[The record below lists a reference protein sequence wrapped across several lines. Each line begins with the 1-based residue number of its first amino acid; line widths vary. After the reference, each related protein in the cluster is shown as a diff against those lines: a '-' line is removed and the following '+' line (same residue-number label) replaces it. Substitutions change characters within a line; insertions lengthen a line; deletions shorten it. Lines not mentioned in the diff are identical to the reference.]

1 MARELQ
7 FPFLASKPTERGGEG
22 MDFLR
27 KLMVRLTESRRSL
40 STTGQTMTEYVL
52 IVAAIA
58 VAGYIAYHGDWKPQ
72 ESKALSTKVTNSLNA
87 ALAPRRGRRIRWA
100 AVNPLAR
107 PIVTASPV
115 VSPRFRHALGNTLV
129 AASFVVAAIPNA
141 KHFFRSPADA
151 IWTIGAVLM
160 AAMSLVR
167 IAPKAARLDLHAFLS
182 TIFPVF
188 LLPCLLRA
196 DVASSGALA
205 WAGVGLELLGVALSQ
220 VSRVYM
226 GRSFGIL
233 PGNRGIVSTGLLSRW
248 CGTRSTPPMG
258 SCSTVGCTPQ
268 SSSILDELPHHSG
281 DATLHDV
288 ADPAGRG
295 PAERRPRLSKVSP
308 AGAVPAGSGRLLS
321 AAFLPLFLCTGCLV
335 SKVLQAIR

>member
-1 MARELQ
+1 M
-7 FPFLASKPTERGGEG
+7 G
-22 MDFLR
+22 
-27 KLMVRLTESRRSL
+27 
-40 STTGQTMTEYVL
+40 
-52 IVAAIA
+52 
-58 VAGYIAYHGDWKPQ
+58 
-72 ESKALSTKVTNSLNA
+72 
-87 ALAPRRGRRIRWA
+87 

-115 VSPRFRHALGNTLV
+115 VSPRIRHALGNTLV

-167 IAPKAARLDLHAFLS
+167 IAPKAARLDLYAFLS
-182 TIFPVF
+182 TLFPVF

-233 PGNRGIVSTGLLSRW
+233 PGNRGIVSKGPFAMVRHPIYAGWFLL
-248 CGTRSTPPMG
+248 
-258 SCSTVGCTPQ
+258 TVGYLASYPSWMNCLITV
-268 SSSILDELPHHSG
+268 
-281 DATLHDV
+281 ATLPFMMWRIRLEEDLLN
-288 ADPAGRG
+288 ADPDYRKY
-295 PAERRPRLSKVSP
+295 RRLVPSRL
-308 AGAVPAGSGRLLS
+308 VPG
-321 AAFLPLFLCTGCLV
+321 V
-335 SKVLQAIR
+335 Y